1 MTLRT
6 GTSKSG
12 KVHRYYTCSTAVRVG
27 KTGCNGR
34 SIAMAKLDALVTTY
48 LADRLLGPNRLAG
61 LLTSLAEKRASS
73 DAQVHERARRA
84 TGRNRPGR

>member
-12 KVHRYYTCSTAVRVG
+12 KVHRYYTCSTAARVG
-27 KTGCNGR
+27 KVGCKGR
-34 SIAMAKLDALVTTY
+34 SIAMDELDGLVTTH

-61 LLTSLAEKRASS
+61 LLTSLTEKCAAS
-73 DAQVHERARRA
+73 DA
-84 TGRNRPGR
+84 